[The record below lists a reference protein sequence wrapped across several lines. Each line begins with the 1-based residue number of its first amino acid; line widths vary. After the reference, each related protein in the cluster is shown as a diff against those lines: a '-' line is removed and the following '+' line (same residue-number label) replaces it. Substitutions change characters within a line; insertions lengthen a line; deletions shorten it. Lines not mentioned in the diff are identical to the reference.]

1 MKNALNYYYN
11 LNIDNIHQ
19 KNKNYYFKVNNL
31 QYMLLECVN
40 EEINDIYS
48 LNVYLTKNYPFYKI
62 ILNKDNKVIT
72 IINETN
78 YILLEINNNIKE
90 LNLNEIIKINNISI
104 VNFNKLKRDNWYT
117 LWTNKIDYFEYQI
130 NQIGKKYPIIRESFN
145 YYIGLAETA
154 ISLIKIINNESIYL
168 SLSHKRINNVFD
180 LYNPL
185 NLIIDVRIRD
195 ICEYFKFCFFENKNI
210 FKELELFL
218 NYNKMS
224 YNESVY
230 FLARMLFPTYYFD
243 LYEKIIANEVK
254 EEEIKKIISKVD
266 KYEKLLKYIYL
277 NFKNNN
283 LYIEWLEKIN

>member
-1 MKNALNYYYN
+1 MKNVLNYYYN
-11 LNIDNIHQ
+11 LNIENIHQ

-62 ILNKDNKVIT
+62 ILNKENKIIT

-90 LNLNEIIKINNISI
+90 LNLNEIIKINNIPI
-104 VNFNKLKRDNWYT
+104 VNFNKLRRDNWYT

-130 NQIGKKYPIIRESFN
+130 NQMGKKYPIIRESFN

-154 ISLIKIINNESIYL
+154 ISLIKSINNEGMYL
-168 SLSHKRINNVFD
+168 SLSHKRISNAFD

-195 ICEYFKFCFFENKNI
+195 ICEYFKFCFFENKNT

-218 NYNKMS
+218 NYNKLS

-243 LYEKIIANEVK
+243 LYEKIIADEVK

>member
-31 QYMLLECVN
+31 QYMLLECIN

-72 IINETN
+72 IINEIN

-90 LNLNEIIKINNISI
+90 LNLNEIIKINNIPI
-104 VNFNKLKRDNWYT
+104 VNFNKLRRDNWYT

-154 ISLIKIINNESIYL
+154 ISLIKSINNEGMYL
-168 SLSHKRINNVFD
+168 SLSHKRINNAFD

-218 NYNKMS
+218 NYNKLS